1 MSLSLS
7 WTTLCGDD
15 ARYPSRP
22 LPASRRLLREKS
34 SFPILV
40 PFLRDKKYVGNLGLN
55 DGSGDDTG
63 DVSGEVSN
71 TPVEDSSADP
81 PDS

>member
-1 MSLSLS
+1 M
-7 WTTLCGDD
+7 
-15 ARYPSRP
+15 
-22 LPASRRLLREKS
+22 REKS

-71 TPVEDSSADP
+71 MPVDDSSADP